1 MNPIFNYD
9 NSNYIWPTSDNMGID
24 SNGDLH
30 KRMSDNMSLDMNT
43 GEMHFTSGWLD
54 DGDDEFKRKI
64 GKEQNRAIRHHV
76 L

>member
-9 NSNYIWPTSDNMGID
+9 NGDFHLTASRQYKID

-30 KRMSDNMSLDMNT
+30 MRVSDNMSLDMNT

-54 DGDDEFKRKI
+54 DDDDDF
-64 GKEQNRAIRHHV
+64 
-76 L
+76 

>member
-9 NSNYIWPTSDNMGID
+9 NGDYIWPTSDNMGID

-30 KRMSDNMSLDMNT
+30 MRMSDNMSLDMNT

-54 DGDDEFKRKI
+54 DDDDDFQGKAHGRFKLCVNVK
-64 GKEQNRAIRHHV
+64 N
-76 L
+76 

>member
-9 NSNYIWPTSDNMGID
+9 NGDYIWPTSDNMGID

-30 KRMSDNMSLDMNT
+30 MRMGDNMSLDMNT

-54 DGDDEFKRKI
+54 DDDDFQGKAHGRFKLCVNVK
-64 GKEQNRAIRHHV
+64 N
-76 L
+76 

>member
-9 NSNYIWPTSDNMGID
+9 NGDYIWPTSDNMGID

-30 KRMSDNMSLDMNT
+30 MRMGDNMSLDMNT

-54 DGDDEFKRKI
+54 DDDDDFQRKAHGRFKLCVNVK
-64 GKEQNRAIRHHV
+64 N
-76 L
+76 